1 MKKIFIVSYAILS
14 FLIILAGVFF
24 VMLFTLKVDK
34 LFQTKINV
42 YNQQAILT
50 NIDNWHKGEIIH
62 IKIKDKDYYARIIKS
77 NPSTVKI
84 EIPVHDT
91 SGVSILVFYGKE
103 KVIKKIVY
111 TYLKRY
117 KTGLRR

>member
-42 YNQQAILT
+42 YNQQAILP
-50 NIDNWHKGEIIH
+50 NIGNWHKGEIIH

-91 SGVSILVFYGKE
+91 SGLSILVFYGKE